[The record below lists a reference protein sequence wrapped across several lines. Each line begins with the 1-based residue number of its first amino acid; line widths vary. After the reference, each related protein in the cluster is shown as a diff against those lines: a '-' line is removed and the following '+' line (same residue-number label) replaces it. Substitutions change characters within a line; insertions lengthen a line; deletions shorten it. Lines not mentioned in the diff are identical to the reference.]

1 MIPGCALVGEARSCA
16 DEYEMVGL
24 WAGEGKGLGWVVS
37 PVAAAVFDVA
47 SEIVD
52 AAKESTDEPKELMEM
67 VAPCPECMVTFKGG

>member
-16 DEYEMVGL
+16 DEYEVVGL
-24 WAGEGKGLGWVVS
+24 WAGEGKGLGWVVL

-52 AAKESTDEPKELMEM
+52 SNDPKELIELM
-67 VAPCPECMVTFKGG
+67 APCPECMVTFKGG